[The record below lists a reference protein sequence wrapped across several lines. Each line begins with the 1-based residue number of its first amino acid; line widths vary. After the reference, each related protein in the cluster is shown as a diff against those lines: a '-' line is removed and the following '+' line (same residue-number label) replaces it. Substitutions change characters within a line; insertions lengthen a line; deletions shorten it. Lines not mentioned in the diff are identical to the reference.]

1 MIPIRRYTQSPVL
14 LGGLAAGTVDIG
26 AACLINKLN
35 VLVILQAIASGVLGR
50 TAFRSGLPAAALGLL
65 LQWAMSVLIAAIFAL
80 AARRLSILKR
90 HWFASGLAYGVVIF
104 VVMNFIVVPLSAAA
118 FSAKLNIVKTIEDVL
133 AMLLFGVIIAF
144 FGRQPAASGSSL
156 EGDRQDQRI
165 SSADG

>member
-1 MIPIRRYTQSPVL
+1 MIRIRRYAQSPVL
-14 LGGLAAGTVDIG
+14 LGGLVAGTVDIG

-50 TAFRSGLPAAALGLL
+50 AAFRSGLPAAALGLL

-80 AARRLSILKR
+80 AAGRLAILKR

-104 VVMNFIVVPLSAAA
+104 VVMNFVVVPLSAAA
-118 FSAKLNIVKTIEDVL
+118 FSAKFNIAKSLQDVL

-144 FGRQPAASGSSL
+144 FARQPAASDS
-156 EGDRQDQRI
+156 GDHERRLTV
-165 SSADG
+165 